1 MSKKHSRKELARL
14 LEDTL
19 SALSDLRNAIKS
31 GDEEAKEVMPDN
43 VSLDDLTPL
52 ITGINVCKVM
62 LERPE
67 SVSDNPEKVASTI
80 IYALSACRSFDD
92 LIETFKHPCPDF
104 TPKDEQQQS

>member
-1 MSKKHSRKELARL
+1 MSKKYSKKELARL

-19 SALSDLRNAIKS
+19 SALSGLRNAIKS

-43 VSLDDLTPL
+43 VSLDDFTPL

-67 SVSDNPEKVASTI
+67 FVSDNPEKMASKI
-80 IYALSACRSFDD
+80 ILALSACKNIDSFF
-92 LIETFKHPCPDF
+92 EAFKHPCADF
-104 TPKDEQQQS
+104 TPKDEQQ

>member
-14 LEDTL
+14 LEDT
-19 SALSDLRNAIKS
+19 SNALIGLKNAIKS

-43 VSLDDLTPL
+43 VCLDDFTPL
-52 ITGINVCKVM
+52 ITGIGVCKTM

-67 SVSDNPEKVASTI
+67 LMSDDPEQMASTTI
-80 IYALSACRSFDD
+80 LALSACKRLDV
-92 LIETFKHPCPDF
+92 LVETFKHPCPDF